1 MGRMRRRT
9 LLQAG
14 LGGAALLAAGGVA
27 ILAGRDA
34 ARDRAAV
41 LGAIV
46 PALLDGALPDAGTAR
61 EAAVRRCVDA
71 TVTAI
76 EGLAP
81 ASQAELAQ
89 LFALLGSSPGRRLLA
104 GVRADWPEA
113 PTAEVAAFLEGWRRH
128 PMTLLRT
135 GYAALHDLVLGSW
148 YADAA
153 AWPAIGYDGPPAV

>member
-1 MGRMRRRT
+1 MVLMRRRT

-34 ARDRAAV
+34 TRDRATV
-41 LGAIV
+41 LGAVV
-46 PALLDGALPDAGTAR
+46 PALLEGALPGDADAR
-61 EAAVRRCVDA
+61 KAAVRRCVDA
-71 TVTAI
+71 TVAAI
-76 EGLAP
+76 EGLTP

-89 LFALLGSSPGRRLLA
+89 LFALLGSAPGRRLLA
-104 GVRADWPEA
+104 GVREDWAEA
-113 PTAEVAAFLEGWRRH
+113 STTEVAAFLEGWRRH
-128 PMTLLRT
+128 SATLLRT

-153 AWPAIGYDGPPAV
+153 AWPAIGYDGPPAL